1 MIILINVLYSIVY
14 PIRRG
19 LAGSGEG
26 SKQILT
32 VFAKDC
38 YCFVYNREAT
48 SSTQWIKIGHCLS

>member
-19 LAGSGEG
+19 LAVSGEG

-38 YCFVYNREAT
+38 LRCCCFVYNREAT
-48 SSTQWIKIGHCLS
+48 SSTQ